1 MSTPKPALSTP
12 RRQAIAGRYV
22 RLEPLTPAHA
32 GDLFAIASAPSAD
45 ALFTHLFETPP
56 TSLQQVAEWIEKQI
70 ALSDPLFFAVID
82 PQTGQCLGRQ
92 AFMRIVPEHGV
103 IEIGSILWGPGMARS
118 RRATEALYL
127 FARHAF
133 DTLGYRRLEWK
144 CNSLNLPSRRAA
156 ERFGF
161 TYEGTFRQHMIVKG
175 LNRDTAW
182 FAMLD
187 SDWQRLR
194 QGYERWLDAA
204 NFDAAGQ
211 QKAPLGFS

>member
-1 MSTPKPALSTP
+1 MNPPKPALAAP
-12 RRQAIAGRYV
+12 QRQIISGRYI
-22 RLEPLTPAHA
+22 RLEPLAPAHA
-32 GDLFAIASAPSAD
+32 SDLFAIAGAPGGE
-45 ALFTHLFETPP
+45 ALFAYLFETPP
-56 TSLQQVAEWIEKQI
+56 TSLQQVAEWIEKQTT
-70 ALSDPLFFAVID
+70 LSDPLFFAVID

-144 CNSLNLPSRRAA
+144 CNSLNVPSRRAA

-175 LNRDTAW
+175 QNCDTTW
-182 FAMLD
+182 FAMTD
-187 SDWQRLR
+187 GDWQRLKPH
-194 QGYERWLDAA
+194 YERWLDPAS
-204 NFDAAGQ
+204 FDAAGQ
-211 QKAPLGFS
+211 QKAPLRFS